1 MSAAE
6 NPLAPDTLVIQEFFD
21 WWFHYC
27 TRGEVQIGWRSAA
40 TGNLTEFRCFAIGDE
55 NFGDVVAGI
64 NAIPGQ
70 SCYMRAATIRPGL
83 SSTAAADADFIQAPG
98 PWGDLDDAGAY
109 ARAQKVEPMIRPSA
123 WVETGRHPHWRA
135 QGFWR
140 MEGPC
145 ENPVAI
151 SAMNS
156 RIVSLYAGD
165 STVTNPTRLMRLP
178 GTIAWPS
185 KPGRVPELTKLIV
198 PGGPPRL
205 YTVEAL
211 HRSLPAEAPPAP
223 PPAAAPAHTGGLVVF
238 GQNSAAGHIARIKAG
253 DQWHNN
259 MVRLVAHWIGR
270 GWSNAEILAAAE
282 GFTLPG
288 YTAAQTVAEVSKAIE
303 GGRRKWGVADQEHAI
318 TGDGPAE
325 PFEGQPYDPWD
336 TLRPLTFPMDALP
349 TELAAFARAR
359 SVAIGCDPAAIAM
372 SAMSALSVAL
382 DGRSRLRLK
391 QHDHWSVPPALWVAL
406 IGSSSA
412 RKSPAMRAAW
422 APLERRQ
429 SDLLRAYS
437 SQVAMWK
444 AMPKEDRGDAPPP
457 PLRYATHDGTMEA
470 IQGIMSN
477 QGRGLGLIRDELAG
491 FIGSM
496 EKYSGGK
503 GGAADRAFYLQS
515 FDGGSHVIDRV
526 GRGIVPIDN
535 LLLALC
541 GGIQPDRLLNFG
553 DLTDDGLWQRFIPV
567 IMAPPAMGQDI
578 PAGDDEAA
586 YDDLVG
592 HVLSLPT
599 LRAVLTAEARAE
611 RERMERRVFELEQS
625 DALGGA
631 FSSFLGKLHGLWG
644 RIALVLHAATRDA
657 YAETVEGPTA
667 RQASRLVFDYII
679 PSAARVYVAM
689 GAGGGKADPTRDV
702 AGYILTKRLE
712 RLLASDLTRNVRCA
726 RGAGLPDV
734 QKLVSPLVAGG
745 WLAPEKD
752 HGGNNAWMINPKVHD
767 LFASRAAKEAKRREQ
782 TRALIAE
789 SAQSQERNAT

>member
-1 MSAAE
+1 MSAAPQ
-6 NPLAPDTLVIQEFFD
+6 PLAPDALVIQEFYD
-21 WWFHYC
+21 WWFHYAN
-27 TRGEVQIGWRSAA
+27 RGEVQIGWRSAV
-40 TGNLTEFRCFAIGDE
+40 TGNLTEFRTFQIGDDD
-55 NFGDVVAGI
+55 FGEAVAAI
-64 NAIPGQ
+64 NSVPGQ
-70 SCYMRAATIRPGL
+70 SCYVRAATIRAGL
-83 SSTAAADADFIQAPG
+83 GSTAAADSDFVQAPG

-109 ARAQKVEPMIRPSA
+109 MRAQNVEAIIRPSA

-151 SAMNS
+151 EAMNK
-156 RIVSLYAGD
+156 RIVSLYGGD
-165 STVTNPTRLMRLP
+165 SSVTNPTRLMRLP

-198 PGGPPRL
+198 PTGRPRL
-205 YTVEAL
+205 YNVEML
-211 HRSLPAEAPPAP
+211 HRLLPQETAPAP
-223 PPAAAPAHTGGLVVF
+223 ITAAAPAHTGGLVVF
-238 GQNSAAGHIARIKAG
+238 GQNSAAAHLARIKAG

-282 GFTLPG
+282 AFTLPG
-288 YTAAQTVAEVSKAIE
+288 YTHSQTVAEVSKAIE
-303 GGRRKWGVADQEHAI
+303 GGRKKWGVADQEHNI
-318 TGDGPAE
+318 TSEGPAT
-325 PFEGQPYDPWD
+325 PFEGAPYDPWD
-336 TLRPLTFPMDALP
+336 ALRPLIFPMDTLP
-349 TELAAFARAR
+349 PELAAFASARAR
-359 SVAIGCDPAAIAM
+359 AIGCDPAAIAM
-372 SAMSALSVAL
+372 AALSALSVAL

-391 QHDHWSVPPALWVAL
+391 QHDFWSVPPSLWVAL

-412 RKSPAMRAAW
+412 RKSPAIRAAW

-429 SDLLRAYS
+429 AEILGRHAN
-437 SQVAMWK
+437 QMAFWK
-444 AMPKEDRGDAPPP
+444 SMPKEDRGEPPPP
-457 PLRYATHDGTMEA
+457 PLRYVSHDATMEA
-470 IQGIMSN
+470 LQGILSN
-477 QGRGLGLIRDELAG
+477 QSRGLGVIRDELAG
-491 FIGSM
+491 FIGAL

-503 GGAADRAFYLQS
+503 GGAADRAFFLEA
-515 FDGGSHVIDRV
+515 FDGGPHTVDRV
-526 GRGIVPIDN
+526 GRGTVSIDN

-567 IMAPPAMGQDI
+567 IMGPPSIGQDV
-578 PAGDDEAA
+578 PSGADEAA

-592 HVLSLPT
+592 HVVGLPS
-599 LRAVLTAEARAE
+599 LRAVLTADARAE
-611 RERMERRVFELEQS
+611 RERMERKVFDLETS

-644 RIALVLHAATRDA
+644 RLCLVLHAATRDA
-657 YAETVEGPTA
+657 DAETVEGHTA
-667 RQASRLVFDYII
+667 RQASRLIFDYII

-689 GAGGGKADPTRDV
+689 GAGAGKADPTRDV
-702 AGYILTKRLE
+702 AGYILTKKLE

-726 RGAGLPDV
+726 RGAGLPEV

-752 HGGNNAWMINPKVHD
+752 HSGNNAWMVNPQVHE
-767 LFASRAAKEAKRREQ
+767 LFAARAAREAQRREQ

-789 SAQSQERNAT
+789 SVKSQEGDAT